1 MLPLSLKV
9 HNFLSYRDDAPTL
22 HLEDI
27 HVACLCGA
35 NGHGK
40 SALLDAITWAIW
52 GRARGQR
59 QEQLVHEG
67 EQEMRVELEFDEGG
81 QRHRIARRFSKAR
94 RAGASSL
101 ELAVASGDE
110 WVPLTANTMAQ
121 TAAQIERLIRM
132 DYDTFVNSAYLL
144 QGRSDTFAM
153 STPANRKEVLARVLG
168 LAMYDRLS
176 DRARQ
181 RARDAQ
187 AKVGLTTAQIERL
200 EVQTARRGDVAA
212 LLAEVSAEAERALA
226 DANAKRAAFDL
237 AGAEVAQLERRQAD
251 GESVAAQLRRA
262 SERSEQEEHE
272 QARLAERVQQ
282 WGASLERTTPIERG
296 FAELQDA
303 RAQHAGLSAKASLVH
318 RLQSQRAPLESRIT
332 AERARLEAEVAGLE
346 RDLDEVGPSAA
357 SLPDVRQRLA
367 QLDAQ
372 AQAPDEGLARAEA
385 HAQRYRELV
394 TEAEALKA
402 DNARLETEGKETRSK
417 LELLNHDH
425 DHSEGVECPL
435 CGSSLGKEGRERLER
450 AYNAEI
456 AGQRERYRAQATKVS
471 SLESDARQ
479 ASALMVQAQRT
490 VETKRRALDAER
502 AELLLREEQAAAAVA
517 RLEDVRAALAERKA
531 RVEQGTFAPAEQAQA
546 AELRAQIEAA
556 AFDSHALDGLRQ
568 EVQALEHWEGE
579 HRELEEA
586 RRRLD
591 DDQSALAS
599 AAKRVAD
606 TQEELARLAT
616 QQRDIE
622 AELVGLPE
630 ARRRRSELERLQREA
645 AARRDELQ
653 ERRGSLANQLEQ
665 IEAAETELVERKME
679 RESLADDAG
688 LYDELGVAFGKGGVQ
703 ALLIEAAIPRL
714 EDEANDLL
722 SRMTDGR
729 MSLKMQTQRARRSG
743 GATGDLVETLHI
755 DVADELGTRSYD
767 LFSGGERFR
776 VDLALRI
783 ALSKLLAWRAGAQL
797 PTLFIDEGFGTQDAQ
812 GRDRIVE
819 VIKAIEDDF
828 QRILVITHMDE
839 VKEAFPVRIEVSR
852 AVGGGSTFSVS

>member
-153 STPANRKEVLARVLG
+153 STPASRKEVLARVLG

-187 AKVGLTTAQIERL
+187 AKVGLTTTQIERL

-212 LLAEVSAEAERALA
+212 LLAEVSAETERALA

-251 GESVAAQLRRA
+251 GESVAAQLRRV

-272 QARLAERVQQ
+272 QARLAERVEQ
-282 WGASLERTTPIERG
+282 WRASLERTTPIEQG

-303 RAQHAGLSAKASLVH
+303 RTQHARLSAKASLVH
-318 RLQSQRAPLESRIT
+318 RLQSQLAPLESQIA

-346 RDLDEVGPSAA
+346 RDLDEVGPRAA
-357 SLPDVRQRLA
+357 SLPHVRQRLA

-372 AQAPDEGLARAEA
+372 AQAPDEGLAQAEA
-385 HAQRYRELV
+385 HAQRHRELV
-394 TEAEALKA
+394 AEAEALKA
-402 DNARLETEGKETRSK
+402 DNARLENAGKETRSK
-417 LELLNHDH
+417 LDLLNH

-435 CGSSLGKEGRERLER
+435 CGTRLGKEGRERLES
-450 AYNAEI
+450 AYDAEI
-456 AGQRERYRAQATKVS
+456 AGQRERYKAQATKVS

-479 ASALMVQAQRT
+479 ASALMAQAQRT
-490 VETKRRALDAER
+490 VETKRRALDTER
-502 AELLLREEQAAAAVA
+502 AELLLREEQAATAAA
-517 RLEDVRAALAERKA
+517 RLEDVRAALAERRA
-531 RVEQGTFAPAEQAQA
+531 RVEQGAFAQA
-546 AELRAQIEAA
+546 AQAEAAALHAQIEAA

-630 ARRRRSELERLQREA
+630 ARRRRSELEQPQREA

-729 MSLKMQTQRARRSG
+729 MSLKMQTQRARR
-743 GATGDLVETLHI
+743 T
-755 DVADELGTRSYD
+755 
-767 LFSGGERFR
+767 
-776 VDLALRI
+776 
-783 ALSKLLAWRAGAQL
+783 
-797 PTLFIDEGFGTQDAQ
+797 
-812 GRDRIVE
+812 
-819 VIKAIEDDF
+819 
-828 QRILVITHMDE
+828 
-839 VKEAFPVRIEVSR
+839 
-852 AVGGGSTFSVS
+852 GGGDRRPRRDAPHRRR

>member
-67 EQEMRVELEFDEGG
+67 EQEMRVELEFEEGG

-121 TAAQIERLIRM
+121 TAGQIERLIRM

-153 STPANRKEVLARVLG
+153 STPASRKEVLARVLG

-181 RARDAQ
+181 RARDAH

-200 EVQTARRGDVAA
+200 EAQAARRGDVAA

-237 AGAEVAQLERRQAD
+237 AGAEVAQLERREAD
-251 GESVAAQLRRA
+251 GESVAAQLRRV
-262 SERSEQEEHE
+262 SERCEQEERE
-272 QARLAERVQQ
+272 QARLAERVQH
-282 WGASLERTTPIERG
+282 WRASLERETPIEQG

-303 RAQHAGLSAKASLVH
+303 RAQHARLSATASLVH
-318 RLQSQRAPLESRIT
+318 RLQAQLAPLESRT
-332 AERARLEAEVAGLE
+332 AAEGARLEAEAAGLE
-346 RDLDEVGPSAA
+346 RELDEVGPRAA

-367 QLDAQ
+367 QWDAQ
-372 AQAPDEGLARAEA
+372 AQALDEDLALVET
-385 HAQRYRELV
+385 HAQRHRVLV
-394 TEAEALKA
+394 AEAEALKA
-402 DNARLETEGKETRSK
+402 DNARLENEGKETRSK
-417 LELLNHDH
+417 LDLLNHDH
-425 DHSEGVECPL
+425 GQGVECPL
-435 CGSSLGKEGRERLER
+435 CGTRLGKEGRERLEC

-456 AGQRERYRAQATKVS
+456 AEQRERYKGQATKVS
-471 SLESDARQ
+471 SLESGARQ
-479 ASALMVQAQRT
+479 ESELMAQAQRT
-490 VETKRRALDAER
+490 VETKRSALDAER
-502 AELLLREEQAAAAVA
+502 ARLLLREEQAAAAAA
-517 RLEDVRAALAERKA
+517 RLEDARAALAELRT
-531 RVEQGTFAPAEQAQA
+531 RIEQGAFAQAEQAQA
-546 AELRAQIEAA
+546 AALRAQIEAA
-556 AFDSHALDGLRQ
+556 AFDPHALDDLRQ
-568 EVQALEHWEGE
+568 EVGALEHWEGE
-579 HRELEEA
+579 HRGLEEA
-586 RRRLD
+586 RRRLE

-606 TQEELARLAT
+606 TQEELARLAE

-630 ARRRRSELERLQREA
+630 ARRRRSELERLQRGA
-645 AARRDELQ
+645 AALRDELQ
-653 ERRGSLANQLEQ
+653 ERRGSLATQLEQ
-665 IEAAETELVERKME
+665 IEAAETELEERKME

-743 GATGDLVETLHI
+743 GTSSDLVETLHI

>member
-67 EQEMRVELEFDEGG
+67 EQDMRVELEFDEGG

-187 AKVGLTTAQIERL
+187 AKVGMTTAQIERL
-200 EVQTARRGDVAA
+200 EMQAARRGDVET
-212 LLAEVSAEAERALA
+212 LLAEVSAEAERAIA
-226 DANAKRAAFDL
+226 DANARSAEFDL

-251 GESVAAQLRRA
+251 GEAVGAQLRRV
-262 SERSEQEEHE
+262 SERCEREEHE
-272 QARLAERVQQ
+272 QAQLSERVQR
-282 WGASLERTTPIERG
+282 WRASLEQATPIERG
-296 FAELQDA
+296 FAEWQEA
-303 RAQHAGLSAKASLVH
+303 RDQHARLSAKASLVH
-318 RLQSQRAPLESRIT
+318 RLQSQLAPLETRIA
-332 AERARLEAEVAGLE
+332 AEGARLEAEAAGLE
-346 RDLDEVGPSAA
+346 RELDDVGPRAQ
-357 SLPDVRQRLA
+357 SLADVRQRLA
-367 QLDAQ
+367 QLDVQ
-372 AQAPDEGLARAEA
+372 AQALDEGLAQVETHARRHRA
-385 HAQRYRELV
+385 LV
-394 TEAEALKA
+394 AEVEVLKA
-402 DNARLETEGKETRSK
+402 DNARLENEGKETRSK
-417 LELLNHDH
+417 LDLLNHDH
-425 DHSEGVECPL
+425 SKGVECPL
-435 CGSSLGKEGRERLER
+435 CGSELGEEGRERLER
-450 AYNAEI
+450 AYNSEI
-456 AGQRERYRAQATKVS
+456 AGQRERYKAQARKVS

-479 ASALMVQAQRT
+479 ESALMAQVQRA
-490 VETKRRALDAER
+490 VETKRRALDSER
-502 AELLLREEQAAAAVA
+502 AELLLQEEQATTAAA
-517 RLEDVRAALAERKA
+517 RLEGVRAALAELRA
-531 RVEQGTFAPAEQAQA
+531 RIEQGAFAQTEQAQV
-546 AELRAQIEAA
+546 AELRVQIEAA
-556 AFDSHALDGLRQ
+556 AFDSDALDDLRQ

-579 HRELEEA
+579 QRGLEEA
-586 RRRLD
+586 RRRLN
-591 DDQSALAS
+591 DDQSTLAS
-599 AAKRVAD
+599 AAKRVVD

-622 AELVGLPE
+622 AELAGLPE
-630 ARRRRSELERLQREA
+630 ARRRRDELERLQREA

-653 ERRGSLANQLEQ
+653 GRRGSLGTQLEQ
-665 IEAAETELVERKME
+665 IEAAETELVERRME

-714 EDEANDLL
+714 EDEANALL

-729 MSLKMQTQRARRSG
+729 MSLKMQTQRVRRTG
-743 GATGDLVETLHI
+743 GTNSDLVETLHI